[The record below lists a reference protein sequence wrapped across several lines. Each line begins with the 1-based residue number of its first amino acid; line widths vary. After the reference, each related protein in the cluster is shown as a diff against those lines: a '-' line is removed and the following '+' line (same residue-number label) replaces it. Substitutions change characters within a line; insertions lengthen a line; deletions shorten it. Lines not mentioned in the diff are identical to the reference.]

1 MKKLRFLLILA
12 TLVALP
18 ILAIRYVLEERTH
31 AEQKVREAA
40 YQSALRSYTQVFKPG
55 ASRKQVEG
63 YLHGREIDFRQMC
76 CVGRRNTETYDDLVR
91 IGQEDPPFICE
102 GKNIYVAFQFSGR
115 EPLDIPKANATDKL
129 DEITIF
135 RWLEGCL

>member
-40 YQSALRSYTQVFKPG
+40 YRTALLYPSIQTWSFSQ
-55 ASRKQVEG
+55 
-63 YLHGREIDFRQMC
+63 
-76 CVGRRNTETYDDLVR
+76 T
-91 IGQEDPPFICE
+91 
-102 GKNIYVAFQFSGR
+102 SGR
-115 EPLDIPKANATDKL
+115 VSTRERNRLPPDVL
-129 DEITIF
+129 
-135 RWLEGCL
+135 RWAEEYGNL